1 MTDAE
6 EMAAYAREHFGVT
19 GTPLEIGRALV
30 AKYSA
35 GPRSWCG
42 VRILRSLGILVDG
55 SGTLC

>member
-6 EMAAYAREHFGVT
+6 QMAAYAREHFGMN

-42 VRILRSLGILVDG
+42 VRILRSLGILIDG
-55 SGTLC
+55 GETLC